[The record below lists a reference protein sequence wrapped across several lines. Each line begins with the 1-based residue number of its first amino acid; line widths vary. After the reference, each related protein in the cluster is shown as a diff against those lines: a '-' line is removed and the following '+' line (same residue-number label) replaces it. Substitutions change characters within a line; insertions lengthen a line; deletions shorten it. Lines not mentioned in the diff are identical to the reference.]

1 MRRYQYILTINGTP
15 WDITKI
21 CDSSTLSV
29 VAPLCSTEKKSGN
42 GTASVNIKGGANTAF
57 YQSLMTALLS
67 AQANRVIGDCELVIT
82 DWQENK
88 VIHRGYLNMDELTIS
103 STNIP
108 DALNLASKDK
118 MQFLDTKIR
127 WNILWEDTLSNNSR
141 NNIVEELV
149 NAMNTDTGI
158 VVPFLSSELSPSSI
172 VHNYCVAEG
181 KNETYRDVI
190 DKVLFEAVGYVL
202 WYDYEA
208 DGFRIKQ
215 IPTNYDP
222 LNYTYRVVQYRVENK
237 LITQSAVYP
246 NDGILLSYPTV
257 ETRPNTN
264 IYNDDISL
272 TVDDD
277 NVVTGVEVAS
287 GDYYPTDGDVKEIFQ
302 EYSMPDRPFISH
314 ESRLQNKDLSLLY
327 AKDVSY
333 QLASKPPL
341 VLAPALPNVDWD
353 GTAKFYPD
361 RARILFKNSNA
372 NPSNVTTFSVTGTA
386 VYISAMNKVTV
397 PNLCTKPE
405 EYTADTIQ
413 WLSSADEADAKAFA
427 DWLYNT
433 KRYGCTTS
441 RWAEPEGYSTLGEIV
456 LVRHKDTGVEMPHV
470 IVQITDTCA
479 GGRSGLIRL
488 KEVVAISLYGWQ
500 SALTQS
506 VTSTNKPSTNKPQ
519 NTRWISGTV
528 LTGKPNARGVAGN
541 VGDYYLNTATGDI
554 YKCIIAGTDTT
565 ALWEWVMNNKGE
577 DADIS
582 GLSTVIE
589 FGLSTSPDQCIF
601 PDGNLGYDEEKDY
614 GAIDSNLEEF
624 ELGFKDVGGW
634 STSYD
639 RWYRGLYVW
648 SRTKT
653 TDADGNV
660 SYSDPTYCKDIT
672 QSLYDGCKFEIVP
685 DSPTWDRNYA
695 SLGDTSVGFTF
706 FATNFRDDAVFAQSI
721 KSVTFKAYKGNYL
734 RNTST
739 IEYPNV
745 LHYAHT
751 FPTASDW
758 DRIEVSAV
766 LEVNIDEYY
775 TQTQNASCSIS
786 ANDITQYDVYG
797 GKFATEAN
805 ADTWFNDNCGGALV
819 GYSFIDTTLNV
830 IKIRRPI
837 DASDKYGIWS
847 ILDITDL
854 FDADKAGIVL
864 TQCEVDLWTLYEN
877 MTDAQQEEAW
887 KNYGY
892 KKQIIAKAIATAK
905 LIMYAE
911 GIIASQGIPTTPSAG
926 LDADGFLEND
936 GYRLEGGLSRVENG
950 KNVGATVRATN
961 GYFKNGKFKGGN
973 FDNITVNRS
982 STFHGSIDTD
992 VFKTVLDNESGNE
1005 CTATSPNWEYGEADG
1020 VLGSEVKSNL
1030 HSILMHLLGD
1040 SHQAS
1045 ANTINLDIHNLTNVN
1060 LNGNTGAN
1068 KVMRFSTVRT
1078 AVMAIKTQ
1086 QVASATVQETISWV
1100 NPYPVNIKVNPNIT
1114 ANRVTYDIPYTTI
1127 SWSATD
1133 NGRNIG
1139 SYPVQTSRPD
1149 NPSDGETWISYYDIS
1164 PWGSGG
1170 RYYEYS
1176 WTEYTANV
1184 TTSYNSYSKDGTY
1197 TVRIDGV
1204 TQSVKSSYDIP
1215 SGSTFSVLFGVP
1227 NPPYDAEDEEYYKG
1241 QLVINWIEAD
1251 NFKAGFLFVKN
1262 ASRSASFYL
1271 ADLSN
1276 DVWTTDTTITLPDD
1290 NEAVSLP
1297 LGVYGHWSFDWDAG
1311 FINKLFRFAW
1321 DVGFEPIG
1329 SGKYT
1334 AFSGH
1339 PSMSL
1344 VKKDGS
1350 SVSESNAFNWVDY
1363 TATTASINY
1372 NDGNGNPQTVSFSST
1387 DYYRSFSIDFT
1398 PLTVLKGING
1408 MSITPMADQTYDL
1421 GTDQKKWNN
1430 IRGYHIYSNNT
1441 ELTSS
1446 RKVKEGIETWDKSA
1460 LDILAQVD
1468 IKSFYFKTDRDSKD
1482 RYRHIGF
1489 IAEDTPVELATPKQ
1503 NSMDVGSCI
1512 GVLIKAVQELSAQ
1525 NKALTERL
1533 EKLGGK

>member
-1 MRRYQYILTINGTP
+1 MRRYQYVLTINGTP

-29 VAPLCSTEKKSGN
+29 VAPLCSTDKKSGN
-42 GTASVNIKGGANTAF
+42 GTASVNIKGDANTTF

-103 STNIP
+103 STNFP

-127 WNILWEDTLSNNSR
+127 WNILWEDALANNSR
-141 NNIVEELV
+141 NNIVEELI

-158 VVPFLSSELSPSSI
+158 VVPYLSSELSVGSI

-208 DGFRIKQ
+208 DGFRIRK

-222 LNYTYRVVQYRVENK
+222 LNNTYRVVQYRVENK

-272 TVDDD
+272 SIDDD

-287 GDYYPTDGDVKEIFQ
+287 GDCYPTDGDVKEIFQ
-302 EYSMPDRPFISH
+302 EYSMPDRAYISH

-333 QLASKPPL
+333 QIASKPQL
-341 VLAPALPNVDWD
+341 VLAPALPIVDWD

-361 RARILFKNSNA
+361 RARILFQNNNA
-372 NPSNVTTFSVTGTA
+372 NPSNVTSFSVTGTA

-456 LVRHKDTGVEMPHV
+456 LVRHKDTGVQMPHV
-470 IVQITDTCA
+470 VVQITDTCA

-500 SALTQS
+500 STLTQS

-541 VGDYYLNTATGDI
+541 VGDYYLNTDTGDI
-554 YKCIIAGTDTT
+554 YKCIIAGTDAT

-601 PDGNLGYDEEKDY
+601 PDGNLGYDEDKDY

-695 SLGDTSVGFTF
+695 SLQNTSAGFTF
-706 FATNFRDDAVFAQSI
+706 VATNFRDNTTFAQSI
-721 KSVTFKAYKGNYL
+721 SQIVFKAYKGSYL
-734 RNTST
+734 MDTAT
-739 IEYPNV
+739 INNPTINPLDMRYTR
-745 LHYAHT
+745 T
-751 FPTASDW
+751 FPMNSDW
-758 DRIEVSAV
+758 DRIEVSAT
-766 LEVNIDEYY
+766 LQLIIDEYLI
-775 TQTQNASCSIS
+775 QTQYASCSIS
-786 ANDITQYDVYG
+786 ANDITQYEVYG
-797 GKFATEAN
+797 GMFASEAL
-805 ADTWFNDNCGGALV
+805 ADTWFTDNCGGALI

-830 IKIRRPI
+830 IKIRRPV
-837 DASDKYGIWS
+837 DASDEHGVWT

-854 FDADKAGIVL
+854 FDADVAGVVL
-864 TQCEVDLWTLYEN
+864 TKCEVDLWTLYDN
-877 MTDAQQEEAW
+877 MTDAQKDEAW

-905 LIMYAE
+905 LTMYAQAV
-911 GIIASQGIPTTPSAG
+911 IVSQGINPDPSTDVVG
-926 LDADGFLEND
+926 TDVDDDGFLLHK
-936 GYRLEGGLSRVENG
+936 GYRLE
-950 KNVGATVRATN
+950 VGADGGMIRSN
-961 GYFKNGKFKGGN
+961 GCRINNGRFKGGE
-973 FDNITVNRS
+973 FDAITVNDK
-982 STFHGSIDTD
+982 STFKGQIVSD
-992 VFKTVLDNESGNE
+992 VFETVLQNESGTR
-1005 CTATSPNWEYGEADG
+1005 CKAQSPDATTGEADG
-1020 VLGSEVKSNL
+1020 VRGSQVRTNIRGWLESFM
-1030 HSILMHLLGD
+1030 SD

-1045 ANTINLDIHNLTNVN
+1045 PNVTNVDAWDISN
-1060 LNGNTGAN
+1060 VNINGKTGAT
-1068 KVMRFSTVRT
+1068 KVLRFSTVNSNFV
-1078 AVMAIKTQ
+1078 ALKNQ
-1086 QVASATVQETISWV
+1086 QVASATVAETITFL
-1100 NPYPVNIKVNPNIT
+1100 NPYPVNITIHPNLYP
-1114 ANRVTYDIPYTTI
+1114 NSVEYDIPETTI
-1127 SWSATD
+1127 SW
-1133 NGRNIG
+1133 RQIG
-1139 SYPVQTSRPD
+1139 SGSSTTNSQPEPTPRPD
-1149 NPSDGETWISYYDIS
+1149 NPSQGERWTSIYNIAYAGGGQWAYD
-1164 PWGSGG
+1164 
-1170 RYYEYS
+1170 
-1176 WTEYTANV
+1176 WTEYEADV
-1184 TTSYNSYSKDGTY
+1184 TTTYNSHTNDGNIIIKIDNVIQPNLATY
-1197 TVRIDGV
+1197 NL
-1204 TQSVKSSYDIP
+1204 P
-1215 SGSTFSVLFGVP
+1215 SGSTFSATFQVP
-1227 NPPYDAEDEEYYKG
+1227 YVPSSAVYESYTKG
-1241 QLVINWIEAD
+1241 QFLIRWVESN
-1251 NFKAGFLFVKN
+1251 NFKAGILFVKN
-1262 ASRSASFYL
+1262 ASRSDSFYL
-1271 ADLSN
+1271 D
-1276 DVWTTDTTITLPDD
+1276 DQTTEVWTTDTSLTVSGVTL
-1290 NEAVSLP
+1290 SLP
-1297 LGVYGHWSFDWDAG
+1297 LGVSGTWNYQSAYGN
-1311 FINKLFRFAW
+1311 IYKLFKFKW
-1321 DVGFEPIG
+1321 DNTYKPTG
-1329 SGKYT
+1329 SGTFAVFDTT
-1334 AFSGH
+1334 APFALS
-1339 PSMSL
+1339 
-1344 VKKDGS
+1344 VVTKDGTTYTRNS
-1350 SVSESNAFNWVDY
+1350 KFNWVEY
-1363 TATTASINY
+1363 TQNSARINY
-1372 NDGNGNPQTVSFSST
+1372 PYIYNSTKTAELFST
-1387 DYYRSFSIDFT
+1387 EYYRSFNLDFT
-1398 PLTVLKGING
+1398 PISRLQGIKG
-1408 MSITPMADQTYDL
+1408 MSITPFEDAMYDL
-1421 GTDQKKWNN
+1421 GNTQGLAWNN
-1430 IRGYHIYSNNT
+1430 IVGHNIIQS
-1441 ELTSS
+1441 SS
-1446 RKVKEGIETWDKSA
+1446 RKVKEGVETWDKSA

-1468 IKSFYFKTDRDSKD
+1468 IKSFYYKADRK
-1482 RYRHIGF
+1482 RKERFQHIGF
-1489 IAEDTPVELATPKQ
+1489 IAEDTPVELATPKR

-1533 EKLGGK
+1533 DKLGGK